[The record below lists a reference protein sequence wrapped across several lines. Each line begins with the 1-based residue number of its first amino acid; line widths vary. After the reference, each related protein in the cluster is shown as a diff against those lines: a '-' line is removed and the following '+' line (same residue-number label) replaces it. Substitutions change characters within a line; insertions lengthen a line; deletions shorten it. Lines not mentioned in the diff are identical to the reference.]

1 MYTQFFGLTE
11 KPFSITPD
19 PRYLYMSQRHADAL
33 AHLLYGISESGGF
46 IQLTGEVGTGKTTL
60 VRSLFEQLPDEAD
73 VALILNPE
81 LTTGEFLTA
90 IAEELGIKV
99 PGDRSVKA
107 LIDGLN
113 AYLLDAHSRG
123 RRTVLIVDEAQN
135 LGAELLEQVRLLT
148 NLETPKQK
156 LLQIILIGQP
166 ELREVLSRAD
176 MRQVAQRV
184 TGRYHLEPLNQADTT
199 KYVRHR
205 MRVAGASGSV
215 FRPAAIREIF
225 RRSKGVPRLINV
237 VADRALLAA
246 YAQESRQIDRR
257 LVRRAAAEV
266 FGDRR
271 TGAWRSRL
279 AAGVAAAALAGAAA
293 VGTMY
298 WLDRFAGVPE
308 EPVAEVQLPTAAPA
322 PLLAEAR
329 EILAVQE
336 PIGEVDDA
344 TPLALLLA
352 DPTVPKDTAT
362 AFTTLFGLWGRS
374 YEPDGQPAC
383 QQAQV
388 LDLRCWFQRGSVTY
402 LRSLDRPAILNLIGD
417 EGEQFQVVLQHM
429 DTDIASLAFGSQTF
443 RTSLTDL
450 SRYWYGDSLML
461 WRPGALQGEDLA
473 PGMEGEGVRW
483 LRASLARIAGGSAS
497 VSDSESAFFDSDLEA
512 RVRDY
517 QRRRRLS
524 VDGIAGAQTQ
534 IAINTDLKI
543 PGTPS
548 LSRVN

>member
-60 VRSLFEQLPDEAD
+60 VRSLFEQLPKEAD

-81 LTTGEFLTA
+81 LTTEEFLTA
-90 IAEELGIKV
+90 ITEELGIKV
-99 PGDRSVKA
+99 SGDRSIKA

-113 AYLLDAHSRG
+113 AYLLDAHGRG

-135 LGAELLEQVRLLT
+135 LGTGLLEQVRLLT

-199 KYVRHR
+199 KYVKHR

-225 RRSKGVPRLINV
+225 RRSNGVPRLINV

-246 YAQESRQIDRR
+246 YAQEARQINRR

-266 FGDRR
+266 FGQRHTGTWRR
-271 TGAWRSRL
+271 RL
-279 AAGVAAAALAGAAA
+279 AAGVAAAALAGAMA

-308 EPVAEVQLPTAAPA
+308 EPVAEAQLPAAPA

-336 PIGEVDDA
+336 PVINVPDT
-344 TPLALLLA
+344 TPLAELLA
-352 DPTVPKDTAT
+352 DPAVPKDTAT
-362 AFTTLFGLWGRS
+362 AFATLFDLWGRF
-374 YEPDGQPAC
+374 YEADGQPAC
-383 QQAQV
+383 QQAEV
-388 LDLRCWFQRGSVTY
+388 LNLRCWFQRGSFNY
-402 LRSLDRPAILNLIGD
+402 LRSLDRPAILNLIGND
-417 EGEQFQVVLQHM
+417 GEQHQAVLQHM
-429 DTDIASLAFGSQTF
+429 DTDTASLAFGVQTF

-450 SRYWYGDSLML
+450 SRYWYGDSLVL

-483 LRASLARIAGGSAS
+483 LRASLARIGDDSGAVPDAG
-497 VSDSESAFFDSDLEA
+497 SAFFDSDLEA

-517 QRRRRLS
+517 QRQRRLS

-534 IAINTDLKI
+534 IAINTDLDI

-548 LSRVN
+548 LTRAN